1 MTFIDTSS
9 AWEKRP
15 ARNKGDTRLFPHV
28 GHETSRDQE
37 KVREL
42 TELRDRISANLQ
54 SPPAHPNRDTDT
66 EKLEILKSLK
76 KDGLLPDA
84 PTHLANHITAFLFL
98 AFFPLGLALY
108 SYGRV
113 FGPSLRVSLTVFFM
127 WWLNFAVV
135 MFLL

>member
-1 MTFIDTSS
+1 MTYVDTTQI
-9 AWEKRP
+9 WDNHPERTKR
-15 ARNKGDTRLFPHV
+15 DTRLFPQ
-28 GHETSRDQE
+28 SDNRSFDLD

-42 TELRDRISANLQ
+42 KELRGRISAERQRPHLA
-54 SPPAHPNRDTDT
+54 SRDTDA

-84 PTHLANHITAFLFL
+84 PAHLANHINAFLFL

-108 SYGRV
+108 CYGRV
-113 FGPSLRVSLTVFFM
+113 FGTSLRVALTVFFM

>member
-1 MTFIDTSS
+1 MTYIDTPSV
-9 AWEKRP
+9 WDERP
-15 ARNKGDTRLFPHV
+15 TRKKGDTRLFPHIA
-28 GHETSRDQE
+28 RDPACTNDKAQT
-37 KVREL
+37 L
-42 TELRDRISANLQ
+42 TELRDRISAV
-54 SPPAHPNRDTDT
+54 PPCPVVDARRDTDT
-66 EKLEILKSLK
+66 ERLEILKSLR

-84 PTHLANHITAFLFL
+84 PTYLANHITAFLFL